1 MLDLSMTM
9 TMTLQRWRLYLKS
22 LFVDLRKILLVVC
35 TQCLKVLTGWT
46 VQSLLPLFMESAH
59 TVAMISHSMD
69 VVKNAVEYL
78 NPG

>member
-69 VVKNAVEYL
+69 VVKNAVEHL